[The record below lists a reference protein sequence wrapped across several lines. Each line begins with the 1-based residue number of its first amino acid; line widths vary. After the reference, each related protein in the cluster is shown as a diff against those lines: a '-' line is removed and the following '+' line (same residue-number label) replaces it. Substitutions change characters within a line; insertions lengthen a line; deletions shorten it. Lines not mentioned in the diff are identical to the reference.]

1 MLGILLVIGF
11 FFVLIML
18 LSSSSHT
25 DNSRTDETRNTVS
38 PVYGDNTYDDDNPED
53 DEEDETEE
61 ESSLSEKMESA
72 WMMYELMKA
81 ADEEYRMNHAQCGKC
96 RSCQYSHDEER
107 DGFVTTNR
115 YEVYCCSWTG
125 EKIDDVD
132 LYDERVCS
140 YFEMK

>member
-18 LSSSSHT
+18 LSSSSSHT
-25 DNSRTDETRNTVS
+25 MDSRTGETGNTAS
-38 PVYGDNTYDDDNPED
+38 PVYDDDMYDDPED
-53 DEEDETEE
+53 DETEE
-61 ESSLSEKMESA
+61 EPSLSEKMESA
-72 WMMYELMKA
+72 WIMYEMMKA

-96 RSCQYSHDEER
+96 RSCRYSHDEER